1 MQPSTQQLALALCA
15 AAACSTAPSIPTTP
29 DAPAESTAAPSQ
41 AVDAGAAPS
50 ATDAGPAPRHP
61 QVIAAQ
67 PLQPAPIDVSSL
79 DRSVDP
85 CDDFYQFACGGWIK
99 NTPIPADRGD
109 WDSSF
114 APIDERNEALIH
126 QLLEEAA
133 NGKGDADNPFAS
145 KIGDFYAACMDEEK
159 AESVSLAALR
169 AQLKSIDAIKNATEL
184 GRALAALHLAGV
196 DVLFGF
202 AANQDAK
209 DATQMIGEADQGG
222 FSLPDR
228 DFYLRDDEN
237 RKDTR
242 EAYRAYIVDMLVLL
256 GDVPAKAKAQ
266 ASGILALETSLARAS
281 QDRVLRRDPYQ
292 VYHRLDRKGL
302 VELAPAFDW
311 DAYFAALG
319 TKDLTAINV
328 VAPDFF
334 KQGLA
339 PLLGSKKDAKARL
352 SALKIYLRWHAL
364 ESAAPLMGKK
374 FVDRSFA
381 FASKLSGAKK
391 QLPRWKRCVALTD
404 GALSEA
410 VGRSYVS
417 RAFSA
422 QSKPLAL
429 DMVKRIEAAFEANLD
444 ALAWMDDATRERA
457 KEKLHKVANKIGY
470 PDTWR
475 DYSSIS
481 IDRGALLQ
489 NELNAAAF
497 ETKRQLAKI
506 GKQLERGEHQMPPQ
520 LVNAQ
525 YNPAMNDITFP
536 AAILQPPLFSGD
548 APAQA
553 NYGAIGMVVGHELTH
568 GFDDQGRQ
576 YDGDGNLQ
584 DWWSKESGEQYN
596 AKAAC
601 VSKQYSGYLAVGDV
615 HLKGDL
621 TLGENIADNGGLK
634 FALAAYK
641 ALRAEQPG
649 ALPQVFAGFNEG
661 QQLLL
666 AFAQSWCTNQRPEQA
681 RLQAQTDP
689 HSTAQWRVDGT
700 VSNLP
705 EFQAAFQCK
714 PGSKMAPI
722 DRCQVW

>member
-1 MQPSTQQLALALCA
+1 MQLSTPRLALALVA
-15 AAACSTAPSIPTTP
+15 AAACSTAPTVPA
-29 DAPAESTAAPSQ
+29 APAVAAASPPPV
-41 AVDAGAAPS
+41 VDAGAAAAVP
-50 ATDAGPAPRHP
+50 DAGAASPDGPAAAARP
-61 QVIAAQ
+61 Q
-67 PLQPAPIDVSSL
+67 QPAPIDVTSL

-85 CDDFYQFACGGWIK
+85 CDDFYQFACGSWIK

-133 NGKGDADNPFAS
+133 NGKGDADNPFAA

-159 AESVSLAALR
+159 AETVSLAALR
-169 AQLKSIDAIKNATEL
+169 ARLKSIDAIKSAKEL
-184 GRALAALHLAGV
+184 AQALAGLHLAGV
-196 DVLFGF
+196 DALFGF
-202 AANQDAK
+202 GSNQDAQ
-209 DATQMIGEADQGG
+209 DATQVIGEADQGG
-222 FSLPDR
+222 LGLADR

-256 GDVPAKAKAQ
+256 GEPAAKAKAE
-266 ASGILALETSLARAS
+266 AAGILALETSLARAS

-302 VELAPAFDW
+302 VELSPAFDW

-328 VAPDFF
+328 TAPDFF
-334 KQGLA
+334 KQGVA

-364 ESAAPLMGKK
+364 QSAAPLMGKK

-381 FASKLSGAKK
+381 FTSKLNGAKK

-422 QSKPLAL
+422 QWKPLAL

-444 ALAWMDDATRERA
+444 TLAWMDDATRARA
-457 KEKLHKVANKIGY
+457 REKLHKVANKIGY

-497 ETKRQLAKI
+497 ESRRQLAKI
-506 GKQLERGEHQMPPQ
+506 GKPLERGEHQMPPQ

-536 AAILQPPLFSGD
+536 AAILQPPFFSGD
-548 APAQA
+548 APPQA

-576 YDGDGNLQ
+576 YDGDGDLK

-601 VSKQYSGYLAVGDV
+601 VSKQYSGYVAVGEV

-621 TLGENIADNGGLK
+621 TLGENIADNGGMK

-649 ALPQVFAGFNEG
+649 AAPQVFAGFSEE
-661 QQLLL
+661 QQVFL
-666 AFAQSWCTNQRPEQA
+666 AFAQSWCTNQRPELA
-681 RLQAQTDP
+681 RLLAQTNP

-714 PGSKMAPI
+714 PGSKMAPL